1 MTFKEYPNL
10 VIAGVWNLGILTPQW
25 YAKEFPALIKQKEFS
40 SVEIEIGTG
49 ALKIPIENIVIN
61 PNPGKLIFFSQ
72 NEDSSKFE
80 LIEKLAAGTVEKL
93 PHTPIIALGHNISY
107 FIDEKK
113 FKLFESD
120 MLDKCEDF
128 YKNEAAISALNSQ
141 KIIHSLSFEKFTLNL
156 TYEFSRKKNSVSF
169 NYHYEV
175 SLIDKIKES
184 ILDFRKNIK
193 NSEAFMTKIIGE
205 K

>member
-10 VIAGVWNLGILTPQW
+10 VIVGVWNLGILTPQW
-25 YAKEFPALIKQKEFS
+25 YAKEFPDLIKQKEFPS
-40 SVEIEIGTG
+40 LEIEIGTG
-49 ALKIPIENIVIN
+49 ASKISIEDIVIN
-61 PNPGKLIFFSQ
+61 PSPGKLIFFSQ
-72 NEDSSKFE
+72 NDNASKFE
-80 LIEKLAAGTVEKL
+80 LIEKLADGTVEKL
-93 PHTPIIALGHNISY
+93 KHTPIIALGHNISY

-113 FKLFESD
+113 FKLFELD

-128 YKNEAAISALNSQ
+128 YKNEASISALSSQ

-156 TYEFSRKKNSVSF
+156 TYEFSRTKNSVSF

-175 SLIDKIKES
+175 SSIDEIKEY
-184 ILDFRKNIK
+184 ILDFRKNI
-193 NSEAFMTKIIGE
+193 NNAEAFMIKIIGE

>member
-1 MTFKEYPNL
+1 MVFKEYPNL
-10 VIAGVWNLGILTPQW
+10 VINGMWNPGILTPQW
-25 YAKEFPALIKQKEFS
+25 YAKEFPDLIKQKEFPS
-40 SVEIEIGTG
+40 IEIEIGTG
-49 ALKIPIENIVIN
+49 ALKIPLEDIIIN

-72 NEDSSKFE
+72 NDNVSKFE

-93 PHTPIIALGHNISY
+93 PYTPIIALGHNISY

-120 MLDKCEDF
+120 MLDKCEVF

-141 KIIHSLSFEKFTLNL
+141 KIMHPLSFEKFTLNL
-156 TYEFSRKKNSVSF
+156 TYEFSRKRNSVSF

-175 SLIDKIKES
+175 SSIEKIKEC

-193 NSEAFMTKIIGE
+193 QAEALMTKIIGE